1 MSKFRFA
8 AKGPTGSKG
17 RIAKGI
23 RTLLLT
29 ALATT
34 ALSGAAWA
42 DLNVGVIVSA
52 TGSTAAL
59 GIPMQNALMFMPK
72 EINGEKVNL
81 FFGDDTSDPATATNL
96 ARRMITQDK
105 VDVLIG
111 SGMTGA
117 AIAIAGVANENGVPQ
132 IAMSPIILP
141 EGTDAWT
148 FRMPQPVGLMAKA
161 LIDNMAAKGVKR
173 LGYIGFSDA
182 WGDFWVK
189 EFDKYGP
196 SAGIEMVAQERYG
209 RADTSVTGQVLKL
222 VASRPDAVLVG
233 ASGTASALPQI
244 ELRKRGYTGPIYQT
258 HGSVSADFIR
268 IGGKDVE
275 GAILSSGP
283 VNVAEQL
290 PDTAEVK
297 APGMDFITRY
307 EAKYGEGNRNQ
318 FAAHMYD
325 AITVLEQTVPKAME
339 TAKPGTP
346 EFKAAFKDALEHG
359 DPIVASQGVYR
370 FTPTDHFG
378 LDERG
383 RVLITVKDG
392 AWKLIQ

>member
-1 MSKFRFA
+1 MGEFRMSKFRTV
-8 AKGPTGSKG
+8 AKGT
-17 RIAKGI
+17 RAV
-23 RTLLLT
+23 LLA
-29 ALATT
+29 ALAST
-34 ALSGAAWA
+34 ALSGVALA

-59 GIPMQNALMFMPK
+59 GIPMKNALIFMPK
-72 EINGEKVNL
+72 EINGEKVNVI
-81 FFGDDTSDPATATNL
+81 FGDDASDPATATNL

-105 VDVLIG
+105 VDVIIG
-111 SGMTGA
+111 SSMTGA
-117 AIAIAGVANENGVPQ
+117 SIAVAGVANENGVPQ
-132 IAMSPIILP
+132 ISMSPINLP

-148 FRMPQPVGLMAKA
+148 FRMPQQVSLMAKA
-161 LIDNMAAKGVKR
+161 LIDDMASKGVKR
-173 LGYIGFSDA
+173 LGYVGFSDA

-189 EFDKYGP
+189 EFDKFGP
-196 SAGIEMVAQERYG
+196 EAGIEMVAQERYG

-222 VASRPDAVLVG
+222 VASKPDAVLVG

-244 ELRKRGYTGPIYQT
+244 ELRKRGFTGPIYQT
-258 HGSVSADFIR
+258 HGSVSGDFIR

-275 GAILSSGP
+275 GAILPSGP

-290 PDTAEVK
+290 PDDSEVK
-297 APGMDFITRY
+297 APGMALVEKY
-307 EAKYGEGNRNQ
+307 EAEYGAGSRNQ
-318 FAAHMYD
+318 FAGHLFD
-325 AITVLEQTVPKAME
+325 AIQVITQITPKAME

-359 DPIVASQGVYR
+359 DPIVASHGVYR

-383 RVLITVKDG
+383 RVLITVENG
-392 AWKLIQ
+392 AWKLLK